1 MGRAAVGAAARPAPR
16 ASRPMEPRGDDPKDR
31 TDASVALQAQA
42 DALSDCRACALCEA
56 RTQVV
61 FGVGNPTADLMF
73 IGEGPGFNEDRQG
86 EPFVGQAGKLL
97 TELLGSIGLRRE
109 DVYIA
114 NVVKCRPPDNRDPLP
129 DEIAACSPQLMTQV
143 QTIRP
148 RVVCTLGRF
157 ATRLI
162 AQTEA
167 SMTTVRGR
175 AKATE
180 VAGVPVLVFP
190 VFHPAAALYTP
201 ANRGTLQEDFQRLRR
216 LLERGSDALLGVETG
231 AASGPPISPDTS
243 TPPTVPTPPEGGAPA
258 EQLPLW

>member
-1 MGRAAVGAAARPAPR
+1 M
-16 ASRPMEPRGDDPKDR
+16 
-31 TDASVALQAQA
+31 
-42 DALSDCRACALCEA
+42 
-56 RTQVV
+56 
-61 FGVGNPTADLMF
+61 
-73 IGEGPGFNEDRQG
+73 
-86 EPFVGQAGKLL
+86 GQAGKLL

-129 DEIAACSPQLMTQV
+129 DEIAACSPQLMAQV
-143 QTIRP
+143 RTIRP

-167 SMTTVRGR
+167 GMATVRGR
-175 AKATE
+175 VKATE

-201 ANRGTLQEDFQRLRR
+201 ANRDVLQEDFRKLRR
-216 LLERGSDALLGVETG
+216 LLDRGADALLSGEPG
-231 AASGPPISPDTS
+231 GRSGPGSVRFADRGGPPRSHRPIAPSSPTAS
-243 TPPTVPTPPEGGAPA
+243 EGGART